1 MPSPRRKTRTQR
13 TTPTLKTPQGD
24 DSLVRL
30 QKVLASAGFGSRR
43 HCEEFIQSGR
53 VTVDGK
59 TVVELGQ
66 RVDPAK
72 QKIQLDGETVSVEKK
87 VYYVLNKPTGFLCTH
102 SDPAGRRRVIDLF
115 PKAKQR
121 LFTVGRL
128 DENSE
133 GLILVTNDG
142 EFANRLAHP
151 RYRVSRVYE
160 VQVAGI
166 PTSDILRQMREGLR
180 FSEGYFRVDRAR
192 RVRVKGKTAVLQ
204 LTLNQGR
211 NREIRRLL
219 ARLGH
224 KVMKLR
230 RIEFGPI
237 KLGKV
242 NLGEHRTLTPYE
254 VKQLEALLETKSATR
269 SSRPPRKNAAPA
281 KGKRTG
287 TAPAKSKSAAPA
299 KGKRTSPAKG
309 RGASTAKKRPQQK
322 ATKSRRR

>member
-1 MPSPRRKTRTQR
+1 
-13 TTPTLKTPQGD
+13 
-24 DSLVRL
+24 
-30 QKVLASAGFGSRR
+30 
-43 HCEEFIQSGR
+43 
-53 VTVDGK
+53 
-59 TVVELGQ
+59 
-66 RVDPAK
+66 VDPAT
-72 QKIQLDGETVSVEKK
+72 QKIQLDGENVSVERK
-87 VYYVLNKPTGFLCTH
+87 VYYVLNKPTGYLCTH
-102 SDPAGRRRVIDLF
+102 SDPAGRRRVVDLF
-115 PKAKQR
+115 PKVTQR

-142 EFANRLAHP
+142 EFANGLAHP

-166 PTSDILRQMREGLR
+166 PTPDALKQMREGLR
-180 FSEGYFRVDRAR
+180 FAEGFFRVERAR

-230 RIEFGPI
+230 RIQFGPI
-237 KLGKV
+237 HLGRV
-242 NLGEHRTLTPYE
+242 NLGEHRALTPHE
-254 VKQLEALLETKSATR
+254 VKQLQALLETGSPTR
-269 SSRPPRKNAAPA
+269 SSRPPRKGAP
-281 KGKRTG
+281 
-287 TAPAKSKSAAPA
+287 P
-299 KGKRTSPAKG
+299 
-309 RGASTAKKRPQQK
+309 AKKRPQRK

>member
-1 MPSPRRKTRTQR
+1 MASPRRKTRTQR

-59 TVVELGQ
+59 TVVELGL

-72 QKIQLDGETVSVEKK
+72 QKIQLDGETVNVEKK

-166 PTSDILRQMREGLR
+166 PTPDILRQMREGLR

-230 RIEFGPI
+230 RIQFGPI

-242 NLGEHRTLTPYE
+242 NLGEHRTLTPHE
-254 VKQLEALLETKSATR
+254 VKQLEALLETKREIR
-269 SSRPPRKNAAPA
+269 SGRPPRKNAAPA
-281 KGKRTG
+281 KGKR

-299 KGKRTSPAKG
+299 KGKRSSPVKG
-309 RGASTAKKRPQQK
+309 KAAAAAKKRPQQK

>member
-1 MPSPRRKTRTQR
+1 MAARQRKTRTSQA
-13 TTPTLKTPQGD
+13 TPVLKTTQSD

-30 QKVLASAGFGSRR
+30 QKVLASAGYGSRR
-43 HCEEFIQSGR
+43 HCEEYIQSGR

-59 TVVELGQ
+59 TVVELGC
-66 RVDPAK
+66 RVDPAT
-72 QKIQLDGETVSVEKK
+72 QKIQLDGENVTVERK
-87 VYYVLNKPTGFLCTH
+87 VYYVLNKPTGYLCTH
-102 SDPAGRRRVIDLF
+102 RDPAGRRRVVDLF
-115 PKAKQR
+115 PKSAQR

-151 RYRVSRVYE
+151 RYHVSRVYE

-166 PTSDILRQMREGLR
+166 PMPDTLQKMREGLR
-180 FSEGYFRVDRAR
+180 FAEGYFRVERAR

-224 KVMKLR
+224 KVMRLKR
-230 RIEFGPI
+230 VQFGPI
-237 KLGKV
+237 KLGRV
-242 NLGEHRTLTPYE
+242 NVGEHRVLTPQE
-254 VKQLEALLETKSATR
+254 VKKLEDLLR
-269 SSRPPRKNAAPA
+269 SDREDRSERQPRK
-281 KGKRTG
+281 
-287 TAPAKSKSAAPA
+287 SKTPSR
-299 KGKRTSPAKG
+299 KRTSGP
-309 RGASTAKKRPQQK
+309 